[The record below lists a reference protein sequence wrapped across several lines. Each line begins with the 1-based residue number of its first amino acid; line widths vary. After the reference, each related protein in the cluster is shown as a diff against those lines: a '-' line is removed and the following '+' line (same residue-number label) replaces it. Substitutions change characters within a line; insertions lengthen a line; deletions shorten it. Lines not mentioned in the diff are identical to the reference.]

1 MTELERAIYILDGID
16 RRRAARIESGNI
28 GEWQTEINEVARAL
42 HCLIAHMEASDADTG
57 QG

>member
-1 MTELERAIYILDGID
+1 MTDLERAKYILDAID

-28 GEWQTEINEVARAL
+28 GEWQTEINEFARMLHSLVAYIESRDD
-42 HCLIAHMEASDADTG
+42 SG